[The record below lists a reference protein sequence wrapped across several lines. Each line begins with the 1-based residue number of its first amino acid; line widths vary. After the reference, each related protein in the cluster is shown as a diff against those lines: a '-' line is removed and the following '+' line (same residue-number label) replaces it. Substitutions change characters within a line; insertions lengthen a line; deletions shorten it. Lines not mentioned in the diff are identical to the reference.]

1 MVAALRAG
9 VVVVVVV
16 VVVVEGSSSSSK
28 ARPQAPGSFLRLEW
42 FCWFFRVRGG
52 GGGWGGGGGGGV
64 GGWGGGGVGGWGG
77 DVNVHTDAKM
87 KTEQHL
93 EMPTMMTMSMAMMH
107 LMMI

>member
-1 MVAALRAG
+1 M
-9 VVVVVVV
+9 VVVVVAKRAPRRLVV
-16 VVVVEGSSSSSK
+16 SCFLSGSAGSS
-28 ARPQAPGSFLRLEW
+28 GS
-42 FCWFFRVRGG
+42 GG
-52 GGGWGGGGGGGV
+52 VGGWGGGGGGG
-64 GGWGGGGVGGWGG
+64 GGG

>member
-1 MVAALRAG
+1 MALAAIAVAVAVA

-16 VVVVEGSSSSSK
+16 AKRAPRRLVVS
-28 ARPQAPGSFLRLEW
+28 LLLEW
-42 FCWFFRVRGG
+42 FCWFFRVK
-52 GGGWGGGGGGGV
+52 GV
-64 GGWGGGGVGGWGG
+64 GGVGGWGG

>member
-1 MVAALRAG
+1 MA
-9 VVVVVVV
+9 
-16 VVVVEGSSSSSK
+16 SSSSK
-28 ARPQAPGSFLRLEW
+28 ARPQAPGSFLLLEW

-52 GGGWGGGGGGGV
+52 GWGV
-64 GGWGGGGVGGWGG
+64 GGG

-107 LMMI
+107 ACLQQSVRDPERV

>member
-1 MVAALRAG
+1 M
-9 VVVVVVV
+9 
-16 VVVVEGSSSSSK
+16 
-28 ARPQAPGSFLRLEW
+28 
-42 FCWFFRVRGG
+42 GG
-52 GGGWGGGGGGGV
+52 G
-64 GGWGGGGVGGWGG
+64 GG

>member
-1 MVAALRAG
+1 MVVVVVEVVVLFVLVVT

-16 VVVVEGSSSSSK
+16 VGGSSSISSSSRSGSSSSSSK
-28 ARPQAPGSFLRLEW
+28 ARPQAPGSFLLLEW
-42 FCWFFRVRGG
+42 FCWFFRVS
-52 GGGWGGGGGGGV
+52 GGWGG
-64 GGWGGGGVGGWGG
+64 GG

>member
-1 MVAALRAG
+1 MG
-9 VVVVVVV
+9 
-16 VVVVEGSSSSSK
+16 G
-28 ARPQAPGSFLRLEW
+28 
-42 FCWFFRVRGG
+42 VRG
-52 GGGWGGGGGGGV
+52 
-64 GGWGGGGVGGWGG
+64 GG